1 MESIL
6 FGIIIY
12 VLKLLF
18 LSFFISS
25 ITRHLINTTCFA
37 IPKGVIPK
45 MENMTRWSAHHKH
58 KASHNL
64 PKLPPPNLPTSDT
77 KINRDIAWCIAFVIM
92 EMVGVA

>member
-1 MESIL
+1 
-6 FGIIIY
+6 
-12 VLKLLF
+12 
-18 LSFFISS
+18 
-25 ITRHLINTTCFA
+25 
-37 IPKGVIPK
+37 
-45 MENMTRWSAHHKH
+45 MTRWSAHHKH